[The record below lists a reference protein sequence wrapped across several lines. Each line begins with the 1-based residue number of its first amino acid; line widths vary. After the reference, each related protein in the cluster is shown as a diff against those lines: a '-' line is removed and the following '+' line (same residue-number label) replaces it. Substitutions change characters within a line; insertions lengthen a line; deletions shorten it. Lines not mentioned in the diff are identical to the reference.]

1 MGIQKQVKYG
11 TNLQE
16 ILATSVVLA
25 NESAVLVR
33 GIFKNGELGVIDKG
47 GLKNYQTEADRAV
60 QRLIVTTLAAKFPG
74 VNIIGEEDGDDGSD
88 AAKKDAIIEGQD
100 AEVLSKTLPAD
111 LQGVAPERITIWID
125 PLDGTMEFI
134 DRLLHHVTIL
144 IGIAVDDKAICGV
157 INQPFF
163 GFDDESKKP
172 DQWGRS
178 IWGVVGLGSFG
189 PFEQKK
195 LAADGKIICTTRS
208 HSSKAVNACI
218 EAMQPDNVLRQGGAG
233 NKVLRVIE
241 GDAHA
246 YVFASPGT
254 KKWDTCAP
262 EAILVAMGGRLTD
275 MHGNDLKYG
284 PKISHP
290 NKGGVLATISKEAQ
304 DWYLSKVPDSVR
316 NDPDLQP

>member
-1 MGIQKQVKYG
+1 MTGPI
-11 TNLQE
+11 LQE
-16 ILATSVVLA
+16 ILASSVVLA
-25 NESAVLVR
+25 NESATLVR
-33 GIFKNGELGVIDKG
+33 GIFKNGDLGVIDKG

-60 QRLIVTTLAAKFPG
+60 QRLIISTLSAKFPG
-74 VNIIGEEDGDDGSD
+74 VNIIGEEDGDDGSEG
-88 AAKKDAIIEGQD
+88 AKKDKVIEEQD
-100 AEVLSKTLPAD
+100 AEVLSKTLPAE
-111 LQGVAPERITIWID
+111 LQGVKPEQITIWID

-144 IGIAVDDKAICGV
+144 IGIAVDDKAIAGV

-163 GFDDESKKP
+163 GFDDETKKP
-172 DQWGRS
+172 EQWGRS

-195 LAADGKIICTTRS
+195 LPADKKIICTTRS

-218 EAMQPDNVLRQGGAG
+218 EAMAPDEVLRQGGAG

-275 MHGNDLKYG
+275 MHGNVLKYDS
-284 PKISHP
+284 KVSHP
-290 NKGGVLATISKEAQ
+290 NTGGVLATISPEAQ
-304 DWYLSKVPDSVR
+304 QWYIDHVPESVR
-316 NDPDLQP
+316 SDPQLQP